1 MHAIFI
7 LWAVYNKLTYD
18 IRISITALNRF
29 NVERRD
35 VESSIASLK
44 SELKNEIG
52 NENLDALDSLGDDLL
67 FELNNQSVFQ
77 KKRSSE

>member
-1 MHAIFI
+1 
-7 LWAVYNKLTYD
+7 L
-18 IRISITALNRF
+18 ITALNRY
-29 NVERRD
+29 NIERRD
-35 VESSIASLK
+35 VESGIASLK